1 MGRLAGLDKPRLGG
15 TVVGAKQDHRVGVA
29 GRGAYDSKH
38 IRGGN
43 KVYDERGILEGVDA
57 NKVAFVVVED
67 NFDINEMSVAML
79 RSFGAN

>member
-1 MGRLAGLDKPRLGG
+1 MSDINADGVVDKEGAHIPQRAASLGRLAGLDEPRLGG

-29 GRGAYDSKH
+29 ARGAYDSEH

-57 NKVAFVVVED
+57 D
-67 NFDINEMSVAML
+67 
-79 RSFGAN
+79 